1 MEKIS
6 KILGKPVISI
16 FDGTV
21 EGYVK
26 NVFADKKLC
35 KVLWLCVF
43 DDESQEEKLVET
55 KNVYSFCEDAVMIK
69 NNAGTYLLGTVDLQE
84 INPIGY
90 KIYQLNGKQK
100 NKIAD
105 FEIDERMN
113 ITNIFLQDGSTF
125 DKAYILNIGKNTVIE
140 KENKNVS
147 LANFRPKQP
156 NELAIETNQK
166 VEILEEKT
174 EIKIAPKKIVTTNYD
189 FLIGRKVGQNI
200 YTENGQLIAKK
211 QSRITN
217 QIIDLASQNGKL
229 KELTTFS
236 LV

>member
-1 MEKIS
+1 MEGDLEKIS

-100 NKIAD
+100 NKIQKSKQNKKQLKKTVN
-105 FEIDERMN
+105 EIV
-113 ITNIFLQDGSTF
+113 
-125 DKAYILNIGKNTVIE
+125 LNIIKFKKVI
-140 KENKNVS
+140 S
-147 LANFRPKQP
+147 
-156 NELAIETNQK
+156 
-166 VEILEEKT
+166 
-174 EIKIAPKKIVTTNYD
+174 
-189 FLIGRKVGQNI
+189 
-200 YTENGQLIAKK
+200 
-211 QSRITN
+211 
-217 QIIDLASQNGKL
+217 
-229 KELTTFS
+229 
-236 LV
+236 